1 MNVRAL
7 ICALAFVAGTQAM
20 ADPITVQVGPSPIRA
35 VLGEISKATG
45 ETYAVAE
52 ELQADIV
59 IVQVTNR
66 EASEVLDRL
75 ANVTEGKWVTR
86 NGVRTLEVDTAR
98 QRERREAENKETVD
112 TFIGALEQFTK
123 VESEMT
129 AALAKLLLA
138 QPRAVLVRM
147 ATERTV
153 LSSSPNRLQTPLA
166 GRYAELAQLMIDST
180 NAQAEAMN
188 QMPLEEIQP
197 MLKLFKAMGLD
208 TTTFLP
214 QPVTTEPAELVV
226 VSETSDNRFTDE
238 TMIKVFLADTEGRV
252 ISSTILP
259 ISDWRGM
266 MEAEPEAPVEDTDA
280 GVAVEE
286 TPPGIPALDWVP
298 EVPLKR
304 GPESTRFERIMQRQ
318 YQMEAMMA
326 PFADEDRAL
335 LIRPDLHEPLELF
348 AGDIMRQTAEHGDLD
363 IVGLL
368 PDRMLLGSFGL
379 ENEDVSLRNF
389 WMAWTPYLTVEHD
402 AGWVSLSPEDLDES
416 REVRV
421 NRPAL
426 AALLLASET
435 GRPSL
440 DQWADYMRAGG
451 LRDELGFGNV
461 ESLYLGFVLGQ
472 QQGMDAITMDR
483 NALRVWAHLSDNQ
496 RDSIRGGNGVR
507 LGTLNRATVDALYR
521 WLLKA
526 SLLPVRQES
535 QGGMRLMSAFFAGM
549 SVGMGP
555 QIGFLWQEPTE
566 LLGNGWNQD
575 ALIGA
580 YVTEEPVLT
589 PVTLDGKPIS
599 AFPVMGPEEYA
610 FFTEMLNGPAAG
622 QVTMPTRFEISD
634 RTVIELAARLTP
646 THELRGTLTDVRE
659 RAGRP
664 VRGRD
669 ELPKDFTD
677 KVEAARKAMDA
688 LGIMEFFRMMGEGGM
703 RGQPPTESP

>member
-7 ICALAFVAGTQAM
+7 ICALALVAGSRVM

-86 NGVRTLEVDTAR
+86 NGVKTLEVDTAR

-153 LSSSPNRLQTPLA
+153 LSSSPNRLQSPLA

-238 TMIKVFLADTEGRV
+238 TMIKVFLADADGRV
-252 ISSTILP
+252 ISSTVLP
-259 ISDWRGM
+259 ISDWRTM
-266 MEAEPEAPVEDTDA
+266 MEAEPEMPP
-280 GVAVEE
+280 EE
-286 TPPGIPALDWVP
+286 GTSDETVVDEPSPMLILEWVP
-298 EVPLKR
+298 EDPLVR
-304 GPESTRFERIMQRQ
+304 GPEATQFERIMQRQ
-318 YQMEAMMA
+318 YQVEAMMA
-326 PFADEDRAL
+326 PMAAEDRAL
-335 LIRPDLHEPLELF
+335 LLRPDLHEPLDLY
-348 AGDIMRQTAEHGDLD
+348 AGDVMRQTAEKGDLD
-363 IVGLL
+363 IVGLV
-368 PDRMLLGSFGL
+368 PDRLLMGSFGL
-379 ENEDVSLRNF
+379 EGENTNLRNTWF
-389 WMAWTPYLTVEHD
+389 AWTPYLKAEHVE
-402 AGWVSLSPEDLDES
+402 GWVTLSPEDLDES
-416 REVRV
+416 REQRV

-440 DQWADYMRAGG
+440 DQWADYVRAGG
-451 LRDELGFGNV
+451 LRDELGYGNI

-483 NALRVWAHLSDNQ
+483 GALRVWAHLSDNQ

-507 LGTLNRATVDALYR
+507 LGTLNRAAVDALYR

-526 SLLPVRQES
+526 TLLPQRQEN
-535 QGGMRLMSAFFAGM
+535 QEGMRLMSAFFAGM
-549 SVGMGP
+549 SGMGT

-589 PVTLDGKPIS
+589 PVTLDGKPITT
-599 AFPVMGPEEYA
+599 FPMMGPEEYA

-659 RAGRP
+659 RSGRP

-677 KVEAARKAMDA
+677 KVEAARKALDA